1 MELKASPGP
10 SGNAFVDFLAVL
22 CESVKMFGYTMIL
35 IASHP

>member
-1 MELKASPGP
+1 MEMKASQGSPGI
-10 SGNAFVDFLAVL
+10 AFVDFHAVW